1 MNSSIRRK
9 GEAGSGGGEQQVA
22 ATTMALELSSIT
34 ENTSHKEE
42 GKGENEKKQ
51 HKFAAMPV

>member
-34 ENTSHKEE
+34 ENTLQFSS
-42 GKGENEKKQ
+42 NTSLAVTQ
-51 HKFAAMPV
+51 F